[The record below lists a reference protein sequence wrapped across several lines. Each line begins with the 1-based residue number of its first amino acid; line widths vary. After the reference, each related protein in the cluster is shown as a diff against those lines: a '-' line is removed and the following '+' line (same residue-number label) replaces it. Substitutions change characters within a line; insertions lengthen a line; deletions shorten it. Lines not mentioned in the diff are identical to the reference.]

1 MHPSAFSHILTL
13 RDSRF
18 YEDVTVNVGVDG
30 DVDKIPLNGMVRGL
44 KRGITSNSKVDSRM
58 VGNRRASSFEVA
70 K

>member
-1 MHPSAFSHILTL
+1 MHPSAFSHILPL

-30 DVDKIPLNGMVRGL
+30 DVDKIPLNGMVHGL
-44 KRGITSNSKVDSRM
+44 KQGITSNSKVDSRM

>member
-1 MHPSAFSHILTL
+1 MHPSASSHILPL

-30 DVDKIPLNGMVRGL
+30 DVDRIPLNGMVRVL
-44 KRGITSNSKVDSRM
+44 KQGITSNSKVDSRM

>member
-44 KRGITSNSKVDSRM
+44 KQGITSNSKVDSRM